1 MTKEACFVVGGR
13 YRNRIR
19 EYEVLEIE
27 GQKMKVRYDNEL
39 AEQILDIQTQKRI
52 IENMERGEVKFSNEK
67 KGNMTIKT
75 FVSALR
81 APDSNF
87 YESAGNYE
95 HRVHIHYRNT
105 PKLSIQSKSGRQGDY
120 NTCHVVFAHL
130 CEHTQT
136 GELFWF
142 ERATNSQHVR
152 GHKCIAD
159 IYHNFL
165 SSKPEKIEKHKAK
178 KILDSELQG
187 IVDYLAQLNKR
198 EIKMEDLE
206 L

>member
-13 YRNRIR
+13 YKNLKGSYKI
-19 EYEVLEIE
+19 LEIE

-81 APDSNF
+81 ASDSNF

-105 PKLSIQSKSGRQGDY
+105 PKLSIQSKSGRQVDY

-152 GHKCIAD
+152 GHKCIAH
-159 IYHNFL
+159 IYNNLL
-165 SSKPEKIEKHKAK
+165 SSAAIKIQGRLAK
-178 KILDSELQG
+178 KILDFEFQSV
-187 IVDYLAQLNKR
+187 VDYLAQLNKR
-198 EIKMEDLE
+198 EIKREDLD
-206 L
+206 